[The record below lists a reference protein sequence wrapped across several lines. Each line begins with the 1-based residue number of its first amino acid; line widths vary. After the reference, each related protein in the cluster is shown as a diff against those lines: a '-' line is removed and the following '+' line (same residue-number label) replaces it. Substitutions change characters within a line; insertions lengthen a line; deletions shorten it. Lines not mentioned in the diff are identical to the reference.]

1 MKTMFLLPLVS
12 SVLITGFMLL
22 PEFGFSGMINGLTG
36 LLDYTLIWSLG
47 PIEITLVAITPW
59 IAFGLLRSAGQ
70 LTVKN
75 EISLS
80 AAFFAG
86 IIVSFIFGFLV
97 IDIEQADLVNGF
109 VKRQPFSAYW
119 AIWFAAS
126 NLVIGLL
133 YFLRNK
139 LLIKNENHSGK

>member
-1 MKTMFLLPLVS
+1 MKTTILVPLVS
-12 SVLITGFMLL
+12 SVVITGFMLL
-22 PEFGFSGMINGLTG
+22 PDFGFSGMINGITG

-75 EISLS
+75 EVSLS
-80 AAFFAG
+80 FVFFVG

-97 IDIEQADLVNGF
+97 IDIEEADLLNGF
-109 VKRQPFSAYW
+109 LKRQPFASYW
-119 AIWFAAS
+119 AIWFASS
-126 NLVIGLL
+126 NFVIGLL

-139 LLIKNENHSGK
+139 LVIRNENEE